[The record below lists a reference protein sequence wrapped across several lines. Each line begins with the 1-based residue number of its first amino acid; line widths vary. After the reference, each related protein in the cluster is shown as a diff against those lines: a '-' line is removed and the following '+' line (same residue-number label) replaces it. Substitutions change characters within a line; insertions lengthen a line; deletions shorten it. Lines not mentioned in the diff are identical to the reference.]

1 MLFISGIS
9 LSFPETPSLPELSCT
24 PTFDWLSSR
33 IATEQSSCHFK
44 ASLPWIDPHFLEAR
58 SPILFALSFGWNH
71 YLMSYNRV
79 QYMLRGSY
87 MTNGI
92 FLLSVHMIAFY
103 MVILMYIEKIPNL
116 DTVLLSLVFSSVD
129 QKMVPAQSLKPCK
142 LPLFS
147 SPRSM

>member
-1 MLFISGIS
+1 
-9 LSFPETPSLPELSCT
+9 
-24 PTFDWLSSR
+24 
-33 IATEQSSCHFK
+33 
-44 ASLPWIDPHFLEAR
+44 
-58 SPILFALSFGWNH
+58 
-71 YLMSYNRV
+71 
-79 QYMLRGSY
+79 

-147 SPRSM
+147 SPLSM